1 MKGSF
6 VQSLISSPDSVVGT
20 AWEEIGFLF
29 EWRPCSGG
37 RRSRI
42 LSECRRGRCEMVGG
56 LYGLF
61 SGLFFLVL
69 VGPLVP
75 AQRVLCHNRRTDH
88 LGATSTLATGTSS
101 RSRGGTLAHGIAS
114 GAGALVKLASLA
126 VTAGDPEHGSTV
138 CGSASHGTSGN
149 TSCAGLAL
157 GAGAGTTI
165 GAATSTT
172 VVTVSTATAATRAA
186 VGRAVLAVHQGNGRV
201 DHAHQRGDRLA
212 VRDLVKGRV
221 DVGVQL
227 LDLIETITRVVEDG
241 NRSIVSSLLPVV
253 VRLQSPHGSLGAVL
267 GASKRQSAR
276 DEAEDLRRRHG
287 NRCDPRPRQA
297 AVKANLQKH
306 GVGGRLSDIVRRD

>member
-42 LSECRRGRCEMVGG
+42 LSECRRGRCEMAGG

-75 AQRVLCHNRRTDH
+75 AQRVLCHHRRTDH

-149 TSCAGLAL
+149 TSCAELTA
-157 GAGAGTTI
+157 
-165 GAATSTT
+165 
-172 VVTVSTATAATRAA
+172 VSAKRVSPEKDCHVLCSATASI
-186 VGRAVLAVHQGNGRV
+186 RV
-201 DHAHQRGDRLA
+201 YSPMG
-212 VRDLVKGRV
+212 
-221 DVGVQL
+221 
-227 LDLIETITRVVEDG
+227 
-241 NRSIVSSLLPVV
+241 SIACMP
-253 VRLQSPHGSLGAVL
+253 
-267 GASKRQSAR
+267 
-276 DEAEDLRRRHG
+276 EAEWH
-287 NRCDPRPRQA
+287 
-297 AVKANLQKH
+297 
-306 GVGGRLSDIVRRD
+306 